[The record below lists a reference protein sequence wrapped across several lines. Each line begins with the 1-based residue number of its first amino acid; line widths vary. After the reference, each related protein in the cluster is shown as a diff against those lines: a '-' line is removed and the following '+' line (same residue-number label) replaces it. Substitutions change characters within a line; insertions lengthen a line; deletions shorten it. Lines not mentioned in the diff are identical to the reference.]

1 MNCLRVA
8 LEGFRWPQLPGASAG
23 ESVALLVADIRRET
37 VEPLRFGFTRAVRR
51 PAMPHLSLHD
61 SPLCRW
67 RRETPSSSTSP
78 RISYRLAEIQ
88 PWLMKVTDISRRIAK
103 ARFILISHHPEL
115 INQWAP
121 SHGVQFVR
129 DGIGSV
135 RVEPFHGDPD
145 SSLPP
150 AELVAR
156 GWERG

>member
-1 MNCLRVA
+1 
-8 LEGFRWPQLPGASAG
+8 LP
-23 ESVALLVADIRRET
+23 
-37 VEPLRFGFTRAVRR
+37 
-51 PAMPHLSLHD
+51 
-61 SPLCRW
+61 
-67 RRETPSSSTSP
+67 
-78 RISYRLAEIQ
+78 EIQ
-88 PWLMKVTDISRRIAK
+88 PWLTALTDSVEEGHGQIL
-103 ARFILISHHPEL
+103 LISHHPEL

-135 RVEPFHGDPD
+135 RVEQFHGDPD

>member
-1 MNCLRVA
+1 MASVCLICLYIILHFVIA
-8 LEGFRWPQLPGASAG
+8 KGG
-23 ESVALLVADIRRET
+23 T
-37 VEPLRFGFTRAVRR
+37 VIIDEPEDFIS
-51 PAMPHLSLHD
+51 LS
-61 SPLCRW
+61 
-67 RRETPSSSTSP
+67 
-78 RISYRLAEIQ
+78 EIQ
-88 PWLMKVTDISRRIAK
+88 PWLMKVADVVDEKRGQVL
-103 ARFILISHHPEL
+103 LISHHPEL

-135 RVEPFHGDPD
+135 GVKPFHGDPD